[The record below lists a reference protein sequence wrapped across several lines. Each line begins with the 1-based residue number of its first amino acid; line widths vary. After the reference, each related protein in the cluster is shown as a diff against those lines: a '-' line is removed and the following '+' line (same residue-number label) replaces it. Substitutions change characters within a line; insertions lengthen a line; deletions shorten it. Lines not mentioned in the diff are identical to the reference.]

1 MHIGVRLFWDLRSV
15 FMERDTGYLMDML
28 DSARLAI
35 GYVDGTDKM
44 SFVADVRTQ
53 DAVVRRL
60 EIIGEASRRLSEQGR
75 ASLPELPWRAM
86 LSMRNLMIHEYDG
99 VDYALVW
106 ETVKNDLPPLIQ
118 LLETRV
124 E

>member
-1 MHIGVRLFWDLRSV
+1 
-15 FMERDTGYLMDML
+15 MERDTGYLIDML
-28 DSARLAI
+28 DSARLAV
-35 GYVDGTDKM
+35 GYLEGTDKM
-44 SFVADVRTQ
+44 RFVADVRTQ

-60 EIIGEASRRLSEQGR
+60 EIIGEASRRLSEQSR

-86 LSMRNLMIHEYDG
+86 VSMRNLMIHEYDG

-118 LLETRV
+118 LLDKRLGKG
-124 E
+124 